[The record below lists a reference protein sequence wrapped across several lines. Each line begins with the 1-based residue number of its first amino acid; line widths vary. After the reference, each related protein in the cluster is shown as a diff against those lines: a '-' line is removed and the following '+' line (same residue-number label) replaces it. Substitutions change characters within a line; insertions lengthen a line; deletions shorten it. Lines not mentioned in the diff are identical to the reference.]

1 MKVFGKL
8 RQRVKD
14 RRAASRERYAE
25 EHASSTKDMGGPR
38 MHGQME
44 YEINKFSRGGPPTG
58 P

>member
-25 EHASSTKDMGGPR
+25 KHASSTKDMGGPR
-38 MHGQME
+38 MHGHDLAPEMIEKQ
-44 YEINKFSRGGPPTG
+44 SSQRG
-58 P
+58 